1 MPGFQISTDAGNT
14 EGPRHIIE
22 TARNHRFK
30 LEVLEPFG
38 STSTGILLYLE
49 KCTRPTPEFDQIV
62 IHNGQDEIYRP
73 GKSRWLPVEFT
84 FYEVLNSG
92 GNKNDAAD
100 KIYQWWGQTMLDI
113 QQSSLNPAANF
124 YKRAELAMLD
134 GEGNAIWKYY
144 LYDCWPLKV
153 TPSDL
158 SYADTELGRISVTL
172 HYNKA
177 EEK

>member
-84 FYEVLNSG
+84 FYEVLNRG
-92 GNKNDAAD
+92 GIRMTLLIRYINGGVKQCS
-100 KIYQWWGQTMLDI
+100 IF
-113 QQSSLNPAANF
+113 SSHL
-124 YKRAELAMLD
+124 
-134 GEGNAIWKYY
+134 
-144 LYDCWPLKV
+144 
-153 TPSDL
+153 
-158 SYADTELGRISVTL
+158 
-172 HYNKA
+172 
-177 EEK
+177 